1 MEAAAIA
8 PIIDNS
14 DFNSPVP
21 QNFNDDDQGF
31 GKFIPPTDT
40 ASGGKS
46 ETFESESSV
55 LAGQLEPWQMALQN
69 PESSAEVIDQPSP
82 YSSSSILDDPG
93 IAQIESNLEPE
104 SYGNSFSPP
113 HESAL
118 EEIESIAPVKDEAR
132 QSKSIVISKLMEAVN
147 KSKEEEQSQSAVLEP
162 EAKVQDST
170 PATAG
175 DDTVKAREADEVAR
189 ILAELDTPRVDD
201 HEVSL
206 DELKALLKKEK
217 QEKKEAARKAKEA
230 EEANASASLSEPA
243 SKSEDLND
251 ADKRLSIPQITIYRL
266 LKNWLKQLE
275 RKLNQMRLKKVDWL
289 HSCLKP
295 KIVLLQSQ

>member
-1 MEAAAIA
+1 
-8 PIIDNS
+8 
-14 DFNSPVP
+14 
-21 QNFNDDDQGF
+21 
-31 GKFIPPTDT
+31 
-40 ASGGKS
+40 
-46 ETFESESSV
+46 
-55 LAGQLEPWQMALQN
+55 
-69 PESSAEVIDQPSP
+69 
-82 YSSSSILDDPG
+82 
-93 IAQIESNLEPE
+93 
-104 SYGNSFSPP
+104 
-113 HESAL
+113 
-118 EEIESIAPVKDEAR
+118 
-132 QSKSIVISKLMEAVN
+132 MEAVN
-147 KSKEEEQSQSAVLEP
+147 KSKEEEQIQSAALEP

-230 EEANASASLSEPA
+230 EEAKASGSLSEPV

-251 ADKRLSIPQITIYRL
+251 ADKKAIDPSDYDIRL

-289 HSCLKP
+289 RFCLKP